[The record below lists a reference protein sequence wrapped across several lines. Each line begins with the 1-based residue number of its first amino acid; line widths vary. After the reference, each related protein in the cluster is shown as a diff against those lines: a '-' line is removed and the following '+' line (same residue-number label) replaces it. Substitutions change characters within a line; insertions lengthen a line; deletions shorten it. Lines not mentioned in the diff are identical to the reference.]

1 MSQSPIA
8 RLNVTSLGEIHA
20 YVANMIKNISLICG
34 LLFGLT
40 TTAQAEAPITVPEK
54 VIQLS
59 VLQGYRTS
67 SGTHMA
73 ALQIQMQPGW
83 KTYWRAPGDGGIPP
97 QFDWAGSK
105 NIKSVQFHWPRPKV
119 DYVNGMRSIGYVNKV
134 VIPIEFSPRR
144 KNAPLTLNGQVDLG
158 VCKDVC
164 VPVSLTFAAKLPADD
179 HTSDPII
186 RAALQK
192 QPMPAHKAG
201 VKSVTCA
208 IEPISDGLRVTV
220 NMKIPSTG
228 RDEITIIEAP
238 NQNVWVSEAKTT
250 RRGNTLTASS
260 EMVPPSN
267 GPFMLDRSKIRITII
282 GSNRAVDIL
291 GCTG

>member
-1 MSQSPIA
+1 
-8 RLNVTSLGEIHA
+8 
-20 YVANMIKNISLICG
+20 MIKNTLLICG

-40 TTAQAEAPITVPEK
+40 STAHSETAISVPEAVPEK

-67 SGTHMA
+67 RGTHMA

-134 VIPIEFSPRR
+134 VIPIEFTPRN
-144 KNAPLTLNGQVDLG
+144 KNAPLTLNAQVNLG

-164 VPVSLTFAAKLPADD
+164 VPVSLTFAAILPANN
-179 HTSDPII
+179 HKPDPII
-186 RAALQK
+186 RAALK
-192 QPMPAHKAG
+192 KSPISAHKAG

-220 NMKIPSTG
+220 SMKMPSTG
-228 RDEITIIEAP
+228 QGEITIIEAP

-267 GPFMLDRSKIRITII
+267 GPFMLDRSKIRITVI